1 MIAGRKISLEEIY
14 EVIQQIVDRFHP
26 QSIILFGSYAYGQP
40 EPWSDVDLLMIMDMP
55 LKEIDQAVEICR
67 SIRGEW
73 IEKSEGD
80 WRTSARELRARRHPN
95 YDAVCFY
102 LMRKCSDE
110 EKPVDCSFR

>member
-14 EVIQQIVDRFHP
+14 EVVRQIVDKFHP
-26 QSIILFGSYAYGQP
+26 QSIILFGSYADGQP
-40 EPWSDVDLLMIMDMP
+40 EPWSDVDLLVIMDTP

-80 WRTSARELRARRHPN
+80 WRTSARELRARGHPN

-102 LMRKCSDE
+102 LIRII
-110 EKPVDCSFR
+110 